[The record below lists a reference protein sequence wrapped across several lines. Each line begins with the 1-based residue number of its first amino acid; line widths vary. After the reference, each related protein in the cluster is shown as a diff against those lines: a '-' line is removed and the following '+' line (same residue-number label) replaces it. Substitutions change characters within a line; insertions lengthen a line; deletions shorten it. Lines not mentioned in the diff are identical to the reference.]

1 MPSHLRSCWVSSEG
15 YKMGT
20 KFASVQAT
28 RPALFTEA
36 CCFLV
41 GECHQKCERS
51 RSAATAST
59 RPNSRYSN
67 DTTKQRPPSTR
78 IRRSRVY
85 GREPSSDA
93 PPGAPDG
100 ITYPTGSRSALH
112 CRVKADPL
120 AERRAVDLKCVTA
133 LGPNPHVDES
143 DAPTLARVQPSSPRA
158 EGFWFPP
165 LSPATRRQAQ
175 LPLRPDPSAEAD
187 PVRAVQLPTANEN
200 RAVVGRF
207 THPDSLGTSPPALL
221 ERAVP
226 LRWEEV
232 QDARDRRKGDV
243 HRAGAEPRLGRDPRK
258 LGRP

>member
-1 MPSHLRSCWVSSEG
+1 MLGQLRRVQNGYKIRVSSGNTARPLHGSLLLPCGRMPSEVRPQPQRRDRQHTPKQQVQQRYDQAAASFHPNPKKPTLRSR
-15 YKMGT
+15 T
-20 KFASVQAT
+20 QL
-28 RPALFTEA
+28 R
-36 CCFLV
+36 
-41 GECHQKCERS
+41 R
-51 RSAATAST
+51 AAW
-59 RPNSRYSN
+59 
-67 DTTKQRPPSTR
+67 
-78 IRRSRVY
+78 
-85 GREPSSDA
+85 
-93 PPGAPDG
+93 GARDG